1 MRNQVKFFIVLAVC
15 LTVASAFGRLGQ
27 DKRYQDGT
35 YRGTGT
41 GYSGNITVEVR
52 IQDHRITDIKIIEGV
67 EGERQDAVEK
77 MLQRIIAG
85 QKVEGVDTVTGA
97 TETSAAILTAAKKAL
112 ENALSGGTKAA
123 KEEPPIEYP
132 GGKKSLGARTWLPTP
147 VWVIGSYDAAGKPN
161 FMTAAW
167 VGISCSR
174 PPCVTIS
181 LRKATYTYGNLIER
195 EAFTVNLPSEAF
207 ASQTSYFGRVSG
219 REVDKLQTTGLTE
232 VKSEF
237 VDAPYVKEFPYVVEC
252 RVIHTYEVGLHTMF
266 IGEIKDIKADPTVL
280 DAEGKPDMT
289 MLAPF
294 FFFPPKGG
302 FYSTGPF
309 MGTVEDLKDL
319 KKK

>member
-1 MRNQVKFFIVLAVC
+1 MRNQVKSFIVLAVC
-15 LTVASAFGRLGQ
+15 LTVASAFGRPGQ

-35 YRGTGT
+35 YRGTGM
-41 GYSGNITVEVR
+41 GYSGDITVEVR

-67 EGERQDAVEK
+67 EGERQGAVEK
-77 MLQRIIAG
+77 MLQRILAG

-123 KEEPPIEYP
+123 KEEIPIEYS

-195 EAFTVNLPSEAF
+195 KAFTVNLPSEAF
-207 ASQTSYFGRVSG
+207 ASQASYFGRVSG
-219 REVDKLQTTGLTE
+219 REVDKLQVTGLAE
-232 VKSEF
+232 VKSEL

-280 DAEGKPDMT
+280 DAEGRPDMT

-309 MGTVEDLKDL
+309 MGTVEDLNDL